1 MSTTTTTTAT
11 GATPRAGS
19 AGPDPRPRSA
29 DGRRPRHGSGRSEG
43 GVLVYLAALVV
54 VALTLGPVL
63 YAVFGGFRTN
73 AQLASDPAGMPD
85 PWVLDNYRRVLTESS
100 FWTYAL
106 NSVAVAFITTA
117 VTVIAGLMA
126 AYPLARYQFRWR
138 EPLFMVFV
146 VGLLFPA
153 TVAIIPLFILVTRD
167 LSLGNTWW
175 GVALP
180 QAAFA
185 LPMTIVILRPFL
197 MAIPREMEEAAIVDG
212 ASRLQFF
219 WRVLLPLSAP
229 GAVTVGVLAFVAS
242 WNAYLLPLLLLQGE
256 MKTLPL
262 GVADFSSQY
271 SSDTAGVFA
280 FTTLAMVPALI
291 FFLAMQ
297 KRIVSGLQG
306 AVKG

>member
-1 MSTTTTTTAT
+1 MT
-11 GATPRAGS
+11 
-19 AGPDPRPRSA
+19 RPAR
-29 DGRRPRHGSGRSEG
+29 GRSPRYDG
-43 GVLVYLAALVV
+43 GTPAVYVAALVV

-63 YAVFGGFRTN
+63 YAVLGGFRTN
-73 AQLASDPAGMPD
+73 PQLADSPAGLPD
-85 PWVLDNYRRVLTESS
+85 PWVLRNYRNVLSDDL
-100 FWTYAL
+100 FWRYAL
-106 NSVAVAFITTA
+106 NSTVVAGITT
-117 VTVIAGLMA
+117 VLVVVLGLMA
-126 AYPLARYQFRWR
+126 AYPLARYRFRFR
-138 EPLFMVFV
+138 EPLYMVFV

-167 LSLGNTWW
+167 LQMGNTWW

-185 LPMTIVILRPFL
+185 LPMTVVILRPFL
-197 MAIPREMEEAAIVDG
+197 MALPDELEEAALMDG
-212 ASRLQFF
+212 ASRVGFF
-219 WRVLLPLSAP
+219 FRVAVPLSAP
-229 GAVTVGVLAFVAS
+229 ATVTVGVLAFVAS

-262 GVADFSSQY
+262 GVADYSSQY

-280 FTTLAMVPALI
+280 FTTLAMIPALI

-297 KRIVSGLQG
+297 RRIVNGLQG